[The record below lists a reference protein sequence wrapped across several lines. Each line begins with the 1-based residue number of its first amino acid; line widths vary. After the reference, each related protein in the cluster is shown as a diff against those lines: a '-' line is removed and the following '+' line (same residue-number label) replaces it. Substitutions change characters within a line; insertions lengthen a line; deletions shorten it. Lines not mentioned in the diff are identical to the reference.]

1 MTDRTMALD
10 RGELPLRPDRINEIL
25 NSAEMGIYRIIMR
38 KGEHPRLQGSTKLRE
53 LLGVDKDCSFTEE
66 EFYDYWYSS
75 NSQPIRLLEPI

>member
-38 KGEHPRLQGSTKLRE
+38 KGEPSTASRFNKAA
-53 LLGVDKDCSFTEE
+53 
-66 EFYDYWYSS
+66 
-75 NSQPIRLLEPI
+75 

>member
-38 KGEHPRLQGSTKLRE
+38 KGEHPRL
-53 LLGVDKDCSFTEE
+53 
-66 EFYDYWYSS
+66 
-75 NSQPIRLLEPI
+75 

>member
-38 KGEHPRLQGSTKLRE
+38 KG
-53 LLGVDKDCSFTEE
+53 
-66 EFYDYWYSS
+66 
-75 NSQPIRLLEPI
+75 